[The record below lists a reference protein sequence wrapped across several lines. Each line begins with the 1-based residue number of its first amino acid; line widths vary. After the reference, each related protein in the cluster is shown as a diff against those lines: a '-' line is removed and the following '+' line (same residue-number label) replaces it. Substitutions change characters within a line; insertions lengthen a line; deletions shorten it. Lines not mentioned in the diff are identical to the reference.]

1 MGLVF
6 TGTVTNETFSIDD
19 KDGIQYISIKNQS
32 GSSGPITVTG
42 TLSIGSKA
50 SSAISVAAGE
60 IVTVTAGNNTV
71 IGSLT
76 IVAASGET
84 ADVIAAQ

>member
-6 TGTVTNETFSIDD
+6 TGTVTNETFAIDA

-32 GSSGPITVTG
+32 GSSGPITVAG
-42 TLSIGSKA
+42 TLAVGGKA
-50 SSAISVAAGE
+50 SSAISVAAGD
-60 IVTVTAGNNTV
+60 IVTISAGGNTV
-71 IGSLT
+71 IESLT

-84 ADVIAAQ
+84 ADVVAAQ